1 MKNKERIL
9 EYLRE
14 KDASP
19 RELTVEL
26 WIQTPQEYIRQL
38 KQEGHN
44 ILTLPVE
51 GQKYSRYHLVEDQIK
66 LVV

>member
-1 MKNKERIL
+1 MTNKERIL

-19 RELTVEL
+19 RELTVNL
-26 WIQTPQEYIRQL
+26 WIQTPQEYIRLL

-44 ILTLPVE
+44 ILTVPVE
-51 GQKYSRYHLVEDQIK
+51 GQKYSEYHLVEDQIR
-66 LVV
+66 LAI